1 MNYLKGRFDKQG
13 QIQNV
18 FTTSDFRQC
27 FGEDIRDRI
36 QSLLGSDG
44 SCVTVV
50 DIGGTDKLLNGIADI
65 SDSVLPVQINLTMPK
80 TSSINGVIADVRGA
94 LPLADES
101 GDILI
106 STRTFPLYAENTDQV
121 LDFFHELKRVMAKG
135 GKAYITPFPTEKYFS
150 DFFLQSDVYKDFG
163 LLDGAERTPENI
175 ENIVLPNLK
184 RVTDELKSMFAIT
197 CSHATPN
204 GLQSII
210 LKTEE

>member
-13 QIQNV
+13 KYKMF

-80 TSSINGVIADVRGA
+80 LQVSTALLQMSEGVAVSRWI
-94 LPLADES
+94 

-121 LDFFHELKRVMAKG
+121 
-135 GKAYITPFPTEKYFS
+135 
-150 DFFLQSDVYKDFG
+150 
-163 LLDGAERTPENI
+163 
-175 ENIVLPNLK
+175 
-184 RVTDELKSMFAIT
+184 
-197 CSHATPN
+197 
-204 GLQSII
+204 
-210 LKTEE
+210 